1 MPTLPAYLLD
11 TNHARAF
18 MSEQQPLTDRIRQL
32 AQEGTRFYLC
42 MTVVGEL
49 YFAVYASQRKANN
62 MLHLKNLL
70 ARIAVLDFDDSVAEQ
85 YGQLQAEQKAKGRPI
100 PSPDAQ
106 IAATA
111 RVYELVLLSADHH
124 TYQVDRLV
132 VESWI

>member
-1 MPTLPAYLLD
+1 MPALPAYLRD
-11 TNHARAF
+11 TNHACAF

-32 AQEGTRFYLC
+32 ATEGARFYLC

-49 YFAVYASQRKANN
+49 YFAVYASQRKAHN

-70 ARIAVLDFDDSVAEQ
+70 ARIGVLDFDDSVAEH

-100 PSPDAQ
+100 PSSDAQ

-111 RVYELVLLSADHH
+111 RIYDLVLLSADHH
-124 TYQVDRLV
+124 MCQVDNLLV
-132 VESWI
+132 ENWL